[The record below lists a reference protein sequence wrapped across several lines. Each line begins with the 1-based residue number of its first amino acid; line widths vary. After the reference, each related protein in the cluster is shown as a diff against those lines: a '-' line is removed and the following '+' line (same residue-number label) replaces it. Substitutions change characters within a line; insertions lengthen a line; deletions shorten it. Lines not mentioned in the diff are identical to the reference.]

1 MTYFDD
7 YKKRVLSSGVTYGER
22 IRNDY
27 QMLLDLLFED
37 SPNLI
42 IIKHNGVE
50 KKVRLKDYQ
59 PRGASTVFA
68 SMIGDNYK
76 EIYFK
81 DLNDIPK
88 LGDIFEYNNY
98 KWLCVNTQH
107 SPTTNSCII
116 RKCTN
121 VLKFGDYSLPCF
133 LENYKNTLNEKEITV
148 TTDKILC
155 VTQYN
160 DISKQIVKLMPI
172 RFVLNNTVWKVVG
185 SDDGLSKSIDGY
197 GLLFLTLAFDQVNPK
212 DDLVNGIAYNDKTVE
227 ILPYVINGSTTI
239 ILGQDQSYYIID
251 KNGNVV
257 TDQVFTWSLSN
268 TNAQIIS
275 YTDYS
280 CVVRGVSEG
289 EFVLTATSDTTV
301 LTKTITIQ
309 SSLW

>member
-7 YKKRVLSSGVTYGER
+7 YKKRVLSSGTTYGER

-42 IIKHNGVE
+42 VVKHNGTE

-59 PRGASTVFA
+59 LRRANTVFA
-68 SMIGDNYK
+68 SIIGNNYK
-76 EIYFK
+76 EIYFR
-81 DLNDIPK
+81 DLSDTPK
-88 LGDIFEYNNY
+88 LGDIFEYDNY
-98 KWLCVNTQH
+98 QWLCVDTQH
-107 SPTTNSCII
+107 SPTSNSCVI

-121 VLKFGDYSLPCF
+121 TLKFGDYNLPCF
-133 LENYKNTLNEKEITV
+133 LESYRNTLDYEEIIIP
-148 TTDKILC
+148 TDKILC

-172 RFVLNNTVWKVVG
+172 RFVLNNTVWKVIG

-197 GLLFLTLAFDQVNPK
+197 GLLFLTLTFDQVNPK
-212 DDLVNGIAYNDKTVE
+212 DDLVNGIAYNDKTLE
-227 ILPYVINGSTTI
+227 TSPYVINGSTTI

-251 KNGNVV
+251 KNGKVV

-289 EFVLTATSDTTV
+289 EFVLTATSDITV